1 MNKECENINIQHIV
15 KERSRDGYISC
26 AELFKIVNEYTV
38 FPDILGQCV
47 NLEKLKISHCQLG
60 LFGYEN
66 KKKIIEPAETVT
78 EELENKIYYL
88 LEEGV
93 LPCAAAWVI
102 ADELEIPRLAVAAA
116 CEKMKIKIKK
126 CQLGAFK

>member
-1 MNKECENINIQHIV
+1 MSKECANINMQQLV
-15 KERSRDGYISC
+15 KERSKDGTISC
-26 AELFKIVNEYTV
+26 TELFKIVKEYTI

-47 NLEKLKISHCQLG
+47 TLEKIKISHCQLG

-66 KKKIIEPAETVT
+66 KKKIVEPAATVS

-88 LEEGV
+88 LEDGV
-93 LPCAAAWVI
+93 LHCAASWVI
-102 ADELEIPRLAVAAA
+102 ADELKIPRIAVAAA

-126 CQLGAFK
+126 CQLGAF